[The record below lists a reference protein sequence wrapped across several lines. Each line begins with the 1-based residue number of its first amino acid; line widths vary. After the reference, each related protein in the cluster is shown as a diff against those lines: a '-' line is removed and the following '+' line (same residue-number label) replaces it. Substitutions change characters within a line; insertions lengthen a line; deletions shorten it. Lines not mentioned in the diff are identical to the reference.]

1 MLALTSIWTTI
12 LLAAAVALGPLATD
26 MYLPALP
33 SMGQSLGATPDQIQ
47 LTLSIYMAGLATAL
61 AARPS

>member
-1 MLALTSIWTTI
+1 MLTLTSVWTTI

-33 SMGQSLGATPDQIQ
+33 QIVAPAPIRF
-47 LTLSIYMAGLATAL
+47 S
-61 AARPS
+61 